1 MNQENFNEEI
11 INIATSLKKEFSR
24 DFSREDIIIKEEVP
38 EASEEV
44 KKK

>member
-24 DFSREDIIIKEEVP
+24 DFSREDIMIKFIENLEK
-38 EASEEV
+38 EIEY
-44 KKK
+44 